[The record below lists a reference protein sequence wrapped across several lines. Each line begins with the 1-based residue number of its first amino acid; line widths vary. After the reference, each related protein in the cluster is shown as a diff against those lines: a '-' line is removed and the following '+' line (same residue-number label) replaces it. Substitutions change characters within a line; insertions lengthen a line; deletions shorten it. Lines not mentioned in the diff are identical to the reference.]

1 MPVSQLALP
10 ICLFWRI
17 TWLAQWVSLGTPRST
32 KGRKLNN
39 LSLFAGC
46 VAIWSTTWFA
56 ITFQLGAVAVE
67 ASVAWRFLFA
77 GLLVAAWCRLRGL
90 SLRFNSREHATLAIL
105 GLTMYSAAY
114 ICVYRA
120 EEHLASGL
128 VAVGFSAAPLLAMF
142 GMRVFFGQALTARMS
157 TGSLLGIAG
166 IVLVFWPE
174 FGRLSQ
180 NDGIALGAMLT
191 TLAVMGSV
199 AGGLMAHAN
208 HQRGL
213 HGLPTMAWSMGYGG
227 LFALLIALALGRELA
242 IGITPAYL
250 LSLGY
255 LAFVGTVA
263 AFAAWLTLLGR
274 IGPARA
280 SYVGVMVP
288 VVALLISTL
297 FENLAWHPLMIAGM
311 LVSIAGNVLVLGDP
325 RKNAADAPAAAA
337 PEIRAEP
344 SARI

>member
-1 MPVSQLALP
+1 M
-10 ICLFWRI
+10 
-17 TWLAQWVSLGTPRST
+17 
-32 KGRKLNN
+32 
-39 LSLFAGC
+39 
-46 VAIWSTTWFA
+46 
-56 ITFQLGAVAVE
+56 AVE
-67 ASVAWRFLFA
+67 VSVAWRFLFA

-90 SLRFNSREHATLAIL
+90 SLRFNSAEHVALATL
-105 GLTMYSAAY
+105 GLAMYSAAY

-120 EEHLASGL
+120 EQHLASGL

-142 GMRVFFGQALTARMS
+142 GMRLFFGQPLTARMA

-180 NDGIALGAMLT
+180 NDGAALGALLT
-191 TLAVMGSV
+191 TLAVTGSV
-199 AGGLMAHAN
+199 AGGLLAHSN

-213 HGLPTMAWSMGYGG
+213 YGLPTMAWSMGYGG

-242 IGITPAYL
+242 IGTTPAYL
-250 LSLGY
+250 ISLGY

-297 FENLAWHPLMIAGM
+297 FENLVWHPLMIAGM
-311 LVSIAGNVLVLGDP
+311 AVSIAGNVLVLGDP
-325 RKNAADAPAAAA
+325 RRKASGIPAA
-337 PEIRAEP
+337 P
-344 SARI
+344 SATAIRTGSSARV